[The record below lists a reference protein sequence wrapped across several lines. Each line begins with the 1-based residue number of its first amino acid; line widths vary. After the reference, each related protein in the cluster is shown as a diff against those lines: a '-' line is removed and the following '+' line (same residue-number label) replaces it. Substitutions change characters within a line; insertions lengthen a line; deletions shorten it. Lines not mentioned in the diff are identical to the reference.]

1 METSVSVELIQKH
14 RFVVSTYFDNILL
27 SASNI
32 STNVKAMEKIKYSMY
47 WLNNK
52 DLCNHFKG
60 KKTTDCPDWLVLINL
75 TKIQPLNPIFPGCFA
90 DTRSSGFEAY
100 LDGLIG
106 QMTTL
111 ELSHDKLYFNSYR

>member
-1 METSVSVELIQKH
+1 
-14 RFVVSTYFDNILL
+14 
-27 SASNI
+27 
-32 STNVKAMEKIKYSMY
+32 MEKIKYPMY

-60 KKTTDCPDWLVLINL
+60 EKTTDCPDWLVLINL
-75 TKIQPLNPIFPGCFA
+75 TKIQPLNQIFPGHFA
-90 DTRSSGFEAY
+90 DTRSSGFEAH

-106 QMTTL
+106 QRTTL

>member
-27 SASNI
+27 SVSYI
-32 STNVKAMEKIKYSMY
+32 STNVKAMEKIKYPMY

-60 KKTTDCPDWLVLINL
+60 KKTQLIVLTDWFWL
-75 TKIQPLNPIFPGCFA
+75 T
-90 DTRSSGFEAY
+90 
-100 LDGLIG
+100 
-106 QMTTL
+106 
-111 ELSHDKLYFNSYR
+111 